1 MLGMLFLDFLKVSY
15 SGGGGD
21 WPEEKKESA
30 AIIFPNLWKI
40 RQEVGGGGRRCLNER
55 EKKNKILDKSGK

>member
-30 AIIFPNLWKI
+30 AIIFPNL
-40 RQEVGGGGRRCLNER
+40 
-55 EKKNKILDKSGK
+55 